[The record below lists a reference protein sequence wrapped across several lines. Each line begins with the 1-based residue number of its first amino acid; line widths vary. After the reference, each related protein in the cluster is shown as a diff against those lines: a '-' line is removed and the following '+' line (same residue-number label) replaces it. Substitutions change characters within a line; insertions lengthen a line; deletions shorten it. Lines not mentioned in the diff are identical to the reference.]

1 MTLLSY
7 LILFSDVVQSS
18 RPGLGHELEF
28 YGLGSVHHSTFFLLV
43 LYNILRVLLET
54 FTCAESVLHSSHS
67 RVLSLPVHGHCR
79 LSVHLLQCASPRP
92 PPLVTRLSGP
102 SHYPRAPSLS
112 VILWPGQCAS

>member
-54 FTCAESVLHSSHS
+54 FTCAESVLHSSH
-67 RVLSLPVHGHCR
+67 RAECFLYLYTATAVCR
-79 LSVHLLQCASPRP
+79 STCCSALAPDLH
-92 PPLVTRLSGP
+92 PL
-102 SHYPRAPSLS
+102 
-112 VILWPGQCAS
+112 